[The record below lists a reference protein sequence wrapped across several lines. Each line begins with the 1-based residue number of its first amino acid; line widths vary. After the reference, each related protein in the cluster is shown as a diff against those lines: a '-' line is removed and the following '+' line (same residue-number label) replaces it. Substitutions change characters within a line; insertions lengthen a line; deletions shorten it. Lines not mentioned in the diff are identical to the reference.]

1 MYCKIAFNDNNRND
15 IETGWIIILTF
26 ETGVRECTRNFN
38 HKLYLSLIFM
48 NGLMQNGVA
57 LYPCCIQTLFE

>member
-1 MYCKIAFNDNNRND
+1 MYCKIAFNGDNIND

-26 ETGVRECTRNFN
+26 ETVVRECTRNFN

-48 NGLMQNGVA
+48 NGLMHGVA
-57 LYPCCIQTLFE
+57 LYPFYIQTLFE